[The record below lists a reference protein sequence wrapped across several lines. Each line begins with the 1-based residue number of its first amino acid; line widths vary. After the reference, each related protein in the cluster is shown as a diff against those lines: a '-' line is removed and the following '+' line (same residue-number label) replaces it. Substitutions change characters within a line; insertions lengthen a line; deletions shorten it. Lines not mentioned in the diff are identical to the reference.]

1 MGNKTNFNPDGN
13 LFVKGGVSSTS
24 FLDVT
29 GNATFGG
36 DVTITGALQAS
47 GAITFLND
55 TQTVN
60 VADGYVINSDS
71 DVGNA
76 YLQINSDVGNV
87 RLAVNGNALT
97 VGYNDTD
104 NITLNA
110 NLVTLDG
117 VANITGN
124 STLSNALITDDL
136 EVQDKVTVGGN
147 LDVTIGSLNIG
158 TGATANVL
166 TNARFTGVA
175 NTADK
180 WHTPRIITTTLTG
193 DVTGTGNT
201 TIDGSGNIS
210 INIGTTTVES
220 DAVALSDDTTGNYVA
235 TLANTSN
242 VSVANGNSNVEGAD
256 YSIDLVDYS
265 GAPASTT
272 TYGNATHHMVF
283 DLDTKGR
290 VGNVAPVSANIASNQ
305 MYDFTERV
313 RANVSASDG
322 LNYNSST
329 GVFEVDSTVVRT
341 SGAQSIAGVKTFSD
355 DAIFSGNITVGNIA
369 VDGITLGDDESIV
382 LGDGSDF
389 KIHHDGAD
397 SIVEDLGTGSLHL
410 KSDGLGIKLIV
421 KQGGTYYDAI
431 QATALGVD
439 LRYQGAAKLTTNA
452 AGITTTGT
460 ANING
465 AYTLP
470 TADGVADQ
478 VLTTDGAGS
487 VTFGNPHVDLTSN
500 QSIAGVKTFTNDVV
514 ASANVDLTGA
524 VVTVALQNN
533 TDATSKV
540 ASTQYVDNR
549 INQVLG
555 DAPAALDTLG
565 EIANALIDDANVGN
579 VLTAGIANIEG
590 NTIFKN
596 GNVAMTGDLDLGSQ
610 NIIALA
616 DPTGP
621 QHGAT
626 KNYVD
631 TTVVAANN
639 ALKANVDVNKVD
651 KDFEL
656 QGSYAFILGTKLA
669 NGTLVTGDDSSLSN
683 PNSAN
688 NAISFF
694 NSDDTQNIF
703 IRTRQFDH
711 RYAILHQ
718 GAQGSGEL
726 TLSQERSGN
735 LTVTGDVLFQR
746 GIDGNANV
754 NAEFNG
760 AGTFTS
766 ISNMRHVK
774 SANAAFAAGQSFSS
788 NVLTSFYKNSFGS
801 LVGSNTTVSATV
813 ISGSNLLVL
822 TGNADTT
829 DTYLGS
835 ETTGTL
841 NAVASYNA
849 VEVGVPRAHF
859 QNFGK
864 STTFIGDFGNV
875 ATYTNVYD
883 LNSNAL
889 YTTGNRPL
897 ERLTVDGALSLGARH
912 TPANL
917 LVNGTIFYDGVN
929 NKLKGIQGNT
939 VVDLVDATVTTIDL
953 GDGSGDYS
961 LATFSGSTN
970 FLRQLSVGT
979 GITNSVNAANVIS
992 ISLDDA
998 HVTSVAR
1005 SALSSGSANL
1015 GYNNTT
1021 GVISQTFTTDDITEG
1036 TNQYFTNERVDDR
1049 VASLIVGGANVT
1061 ATYDDAAGTLT
1072 LDADLAGDI
1081 TGVTAGAGLT
1091 GGGTAGDVTL
1101 DVVGGT
1107 GITANANDIEI
1118 TNTGVTAATYGT
1130 ASQTPTFTV
1139 NAQGQL
1145 TAASQ
1150 QAISITASQVSDF
1163 NEALEDRIGGGFVV
1177 GGANITVTYD
1187 DAANSF
1193 TIDADNVG
1201 DVTGVVAGSGLT
1213 GGGSAGDV
1221 TLNVIG
1227 GYGITASANEI
1238 TLTNSEVQAQAN
1250 VAIGNNTS
1258 DNLSEGST
1266 NLYFT
1271 DERVDDR
1278 VNALIV
1284 DGDGITKTY
1293 NDGSNTY
1300 TLDVD
1305 STIIRTTGNQSLAG
1319 VKTFTGN
1326 VDLSGATVPGF
1337 DISGDLLVTG
1347 NANIASSGEL
1357 KVSNA
1362 YTLPTSDGTANQVLA
1377 TDGAGGITFKDVT
1390 AIGGTVTGVTAG
1402 DGLTGGGVAGTVT
1415 LNTVGGYGITANA
1428 NDIEVANVDIR
1439 GLFSA
1444 AGDLSYNASTG
1455 VFSFTNDAGDIE
1467 GVTAG
1472 TGLTGG
1478 GTSGTVTVSLS
1489 HLGLESLTDP
1499 NDDRILFWD
1508 DSAGS
1513 TAFLDM
1519 GTGLQI
1525 SGATQSVNLGD
1536 FDTDNLSEG
1545 STNLY
1550 FSNTRVEAVSI
1561 NNVVEDTSPQLGGD
1575 LDVNGNNILYGDNE
1589 KAKFGDGPD
1598 LEIYHDGNDSFITDV
1613 GTGSIKIQSGTTFIT
1628 NANGTKTA
1636 IATNSGAGQS
1646 IYYNNNVTLETIDGG
1661 AKVTGN
1667 LEVTGNFVTADTDN
1681 LSEGSTN
1688 LYYTVGRAN
1697 TAIDARVTKSFI
1709 DALNVDA
1716 ETLDGIDSASFLRSD
1731 AADSHTHTITPSA
1744 DNSIDLGSSSNRY
1757 NEVYAVT
1764 FQGTATTAK
1773 YADLAENYLGDK
1785 SYEPG
1790 TVVEFGGSAE
1800 VTQVTKEGT
1809 PAVAG
1814 VVSTDPAHLMNAGL
1828 EGDNVLTVALRGRVP
1843 VKVVGPVRKGD
1854 VLIASSTPGHAK
1866 AAPFRGY
1873 QTPAASIVGKA
1884 IAEHRGMG
1892 EGVVEILV

>member
-47 GAITFLND
+47 GDITFLSD

-71 DVGNA
+71 DVANA
-76 YLQINSDVGNV
+76 YLQINSNVGNV
-87 RLAVNGNALT
+87 RLQVNGNALT

-124 STLSNALITDDL
+124 STLSNALITGDL

-180 WHTPRIITTTLTG
+180 WHTPRTITTTLTG
-193 DVTGTGNT
+193 DVAGTGNT
-201 TIDGSGNIS
+201 TIDGAGDIL
-210 INIGTTTVES
+210 IELATTTVQS

-256 YSIDLVDYS
+256 YTIDLVDYA
-265 GAPASTT
+265 GAPGSTT

-305 MYDFTERV
+305 MFDFTQRV
-313 RANVSASDG
+313 RANVSASTG
-322 LNYNSST
+322 LTYNATT
-329 GVFEVDSTVVRT
+329 GVFLITNTGVTAGDYGGNASQVSSYNVNAQGQIVSSNTVAIAITADQITDFNANISTYIQPGTYVTEANGVLDVTADVVTTDRNDTLGADYVFTGNVDF
-341 SGAQSIAGVKTFSD
+341 SGANVTDANVAHLGGTETFTGDKTFS
-355 DAIFSGNITVGNIA
+355 G
-369 VDGITLGDDESIV
+369 
-382 LGDGSDF
+382 
-389 KIHHDGAD
+389 
-397 SIVEDLGTGSLHL
+397 
-410 KSDGLGIKLIV
+410 
-421 KQGGTYYDAI
+421 
-431 QATALGVD
+431 
-439 LRYQGAAKLTTNA
+439 
-452 AGITTTGT
+452 
-460 ANING
+460 
-465 AYTLP
+465 
-470 TADGVADQ
+470 
-478 VLTTDGAGS
+478 
-487 VTFGNPHVDLTSN
+487 
-500 QSIAGVKTFTNDVV
+500 DVV
-514 ASANVDLTGA
+514 ASANVDLTSA
-524 VVTVALQNN
+524 VVTVSTQAN

-549 INQVLG
+549 INNVLG

-610 NIIALA
+610 NIVALA
-616 DPTGP
+616 DPTAA

-631 TTVVAANN
+631 TTVIAANN
-639 ALKANVDVNKVD
+639 ALKANVDTNKVD

-656 QGSYAFILGTKLA
+656 QASFAFNIGTKLA
-669 NGTLVTGDDSSLSN
+669 NGTIVGGDDSSLSN
-683 PNSAN
+683 PNSSN

-694 NSDDTQNIF
+694 NADDTQNIF
-703 IRTRQFDH
+703 IGTTQYNH
-711 RYAILHQ
+711 RYAVLHQ

-726 TLSQERSGN
+726 VATQERSGN
-735 LTVTGDVLFQR
+735 LSVTGDVTFLR

-754 NAEFNG
+754 GPEFNG

-766 ISNMRHVK
+766 VSNMRHVK
-774 SANAAFAAGQSFSS
+774 SANATFAASQSFSS
-788 NVLTSFYKNSFGS
+788 NVNTIFYKDNFGTLSGANSES
-801 LVGSNTTVSATV
+801 ATLITGSN
-813 ISGSNLLVL
+813 ILVL
-822 TGNADTT
+822 TGSADST

-841 NAVASYNA
+841 NAVATYNA
-849 VEVGVPRAHF
+849 VEVGVERAHF

-875 ATYTNVYD
+875 STYTNVFD
-883 LNSNAL
+883 LGTSAI

-897 ERLTVDGALSLGARH
+897 ERLTVDGAISLGARH

-917 LVNGTIFYDGVN
+917 LVNGTIFYDAST
-929 NKLKGIQGNT
+929 NKLKGVQGNT

-953 GDGSGDYS
+953 GDGSGEYQ
-961 LATFSGSTN
+961 LASASGSTT
-970 FLRQLSVGT
+970 FMHQLSVGD
-979 GITNSVNAANVIS
+979 GITDSINASNVIS
-992 ISLDDA
+992 LAIDDS

-1005 SALSSGSANL
+1005 GAISSGSANL

-1107 GITANANDIEI
+1107 GITANANDIAI

-1163 NEALEDRIGGGFVV
+1163 SEALDDRISNLIV
-1177 GGANITVTYD
+1177 GGSNITVTYD

-1193 TIDADNVG
+1193 TIDSVDAG
-1201 DVTGVVAGSGLT
+1201 DIESVIAGNGLT
-1213 GGGSAGDV
+1213 GGGTSGDV
-1221 TLNVIG
+1221 TLNVVG

-1250 VAIGNNTS
+1250 VAIGNNTT
-1258 DNLSEGST
+1258 DNLTEGSS
-1266 NLYFT
+1266 LYYT

-1278 VNALIV
+1278 VANLITAGV
-1284 DGDGITKTY
+1284 NVVKTYDDAAGTLEIRVPFENIDDRVGNILVGSGNINVVYDDANETITVSESLTTTDITEGDNLYFTTARANGAMDAYLTGGDGIDY
-1293 NDGSNTY
+1293 SSGDIA
-1300 TLDVD
+1300 VD
-1305 STIIRTTGNQSLAG
+1305 TTVIRTTGNQSLAG

-1337 DISGDLLVTG
+1337 NITGDVLVTG
-1347 NANIASSGEL
+1347 NANIAGL
-1357 KVSNA
+1357 A
-1362 YTLPTSDGTANQVLA
+1362 YPASDGTSNQVLA
-1377 TDGAGGITFKDVT
+1377 TDGAGNLTFKDVT

-1402 DGLTGGGVAGTVT
+1402 DGLTGGGIAGTVT
-1415 LNTVGGYGITANA
+1415 VNVVGGYGITANA
-1428 NDIEVANVDIR
+1428 NDIELSNSEVRALFSGSSGVNYNNTTGAITADSGEIR
-1439 GLFSA
+1439 ALFSA
-1444 AGDLSYNASTG
+1444 GGDLSYNASTG
-1455 VFSFTNDAGDIE
+1455 EFSFTNDAGDIE
-1467 GVTAG
+1467 SVTAG

-1478 GTSGTVTVSLS
+1478 GTSGAVTVALS

-1499 NDDRILFWD
+1499 NDDQIIFWD

-1513 TAFLDM
+1513 TSFLDM

-1525 SGATQSVNLGD
+1525 SGSTQSVNMGA
-1536 FDTDNLSEG
+1536 FDT
-1545 STNLY
+1545 
-1550 FSNTRVEAVSI
+1550 
-1561 NNVVEDTSPQLGGD
+1561 GD
-1575 LDVNGNNILYGDNE
+1575 LG
-1589 KAKFGDGPD
+1589 
-1598 LEIYHDGNDSFITDV
+1598 
-1613 GTGSIKIQSGTTFIT
+1613 
-1628 NANGTKTA
+1628 
-1636 IATNSGAGQS
+1636 
-1646 IYYNNNVTLETIDGG
+1646 
-1661 AKVTGN
+1661 
-1667 LEVTGNFVTADTDN
+1667 
-1681 LSEGSTN
+1681 EGTN
-1688 LYYTVGRAN
+1688 LYYTVARAN
-1697 TAIDARVTKSFI
+1697 SAIDARVTKSFV

-1716 ETLDGIDSASFLRSD
+1716 DTLDSLNSTSFLRSD

-1764 FQGTATTAK
+1764 FQGTATQAQ
-1773 YADLAENYLGDK
+1773 YADLAENYVADK
-1785 SYEPG
+1785 PYDAG
-1790 TVVEFGGSAE
+1790 TVVVIGGSAE
-1800 VTQVTKEGT
+1800 VTEVTKENS
-1809 PAVAG
+1809 PAIAG
-1814 VVSTDPAHLMNAGL
+1814 VVSTDPAYLMNAGL
-1828 EGDNVLTVALRGRVP
+1828 EGDNVVTVALKGRVP
-1843 VKVVGPVRKGD
+1843 VKVAGPVRKGD

-1866 AAPFRGY
+1866 AAPFHGY
-1873 QTPAASIVGKA
+1873 HAGASA
-1884 IAEHRGMG
+1884 IGIAISENLTSST
-1892 EGVVEILV
+1892 GVVEALIK